1 MPDLLDAAEAL
12 TRALRAGTDH
22 TTELATAEAAVKHAR
37 AVEELDQIAAEEQR
51 IADRAAALKARA
63 QELRQVAGRRRKRG

>member
-12 TRALRAGTDH
+12 TKALRAGTDH

-37 AVEELDQIAAEEQR
+37 AVEELDRIAAEEQR
-51 IADRAAALKARA
+51 IADRAADLKARA
-63 QELRQVAGRRRKRG
+63 QELRQVTGRRRKRG

>member
-12 TRALRAGTDH
+12 TRVLRAGAGH
-22 TTELATAEAAVKHAR
+22 ATELAAAEAAVRHAR

-51 IADRAAALKARA
+51 IADRAAALRERA
-63 QELRQVAGRRRKRG
+63 QELRQVTGRRRKRG

>member
-22 TTELATAEAAVKHAR
+22 TTELDAAEAAVKHAR
-37 AVEELDQIAAEEQR
+37 AVEELDRIAAEEQR
-51 IADRAAALKARA
+51 IADRAAALRERA
-63 QELRQVAGRRRKRG
+63 QELRQVTGRRRKRG

>member
-22 TTELATAEAAVKHAR
+22 TTELAAAEAAVKHAR
-37 AVEELDQIAAEEQR
+37 AVEELDRIAAEEQR
-51 IADRAAALKARA
+51 IADRAAALRERA
-63 QELRQVAGRRRKRG
+63 QELRQVTGRRRKRG

>member
-22 TTELATAEAAVKHAR
+22 TTELAAAEAAVKHAR
-37 AVEELDQIAAEEQR
+37 AVEELDRIAAEEQR
-51 IADRAAALKARA
+51 IADRAAALKERA
-63 QELRQVAGRRRKRG
+63 QELRQVTGRRRKRG